1 MTGIV
6 DLIDVIDQ
14 VGESFNSCCSVRML
28 GEDVVRELFDIA
40 LWDWNQLAAHPICHS
55 LNLFAED
62 IVLWRKAENP
72 ERRTAFRRPAVV

>member
-14 VGESFNSCCSVRML
+14 AGEFFYSRCSVRML
-28 GEDVVRELFDIA
+28 GEAVVRELFDIS

-62 IVLWRKAENP
+62 VVLWRNAENP
-72 ERRTAFRRPAVV
+72 ERRTRPAVV